1 MNGEQLNEPNLEKA
15 FRPIASLHSEL
26 NRNFIGNC
34 MARDCGKLGIN
45 LSNFPSALS
54 KAQEEGG
61 GRKSEAHYGSG
72 PVVLGH
78 YSLGGRLGPRVL
90 CLGRAEWRGERIRN
104 SWG

>member
-54 KAQEEGG
+54 KAQEGE
-61 GRKSEAHYGSG
+61 REKHIMAG

>member
-54 KAQEEGG
+54 KAQEGG
-61 GRKSEAHYGSG
+61 KREKERGTLWL
-72 PVVLGH
+72 VL
-78 YSLGGRLGPRVL
+78 
-90 CLGRAEWRGERIRN
+90 
-104 SWG
+104 

>member
-54 KAQEEGG
+54 KAQEGEEGE
-61 GRKSEAHYGSG
+61 RERHIMAG
-72 PVVLGH
+72 PLVLGH

-90 CLGRAEWRGERIRN
+90 CLGRAE
-104 SWG
+104 

>member
-54 KAQEEGG
+54 KAGKRE
-61 GRKSEAHYGSG
+61 
-72 PVVLGH
+72 
-78 YSLGGRLGPRVL
+78 SLGGHLGPVCCAL
-90 CLGRAEWRGERIRN
+90 PAGRMERGED
-104 SWG
+104 

>member
-54 KAQEEGG
+54 KAQEGG
-61 GRKSEAHYGSG
+61 ERERHIMVG

-104 SWG
+104 SCFG